1 VEFLKVQL
9 ERALRRELILRVM
22 AEPFEDGALGVIFHD
37 ILTVRG
43 DDASGE
49 ELQRW
54 LVRVLQSSSVDEL
67 LAG

>member
-1 VEFLKVQL
+1 
-9 ERALRRELILRVM
+9 M
-22 AEPFEDGALGVIFHD
+22 AEPFEDGALGVIFHY

-43 DDASGE
+43 EAASGE

-54 LVRVLQSSSVDEL
+54 LVRVLQSASVDEL

>member
-1 VEFLKVQL
+1 
-9 ERALRRELILRVM
+9 M
-22 AEPFEDGALGVIFHD
+22 AEPFEDGALGVIFHY
-37 ILTVRG
+37 IFTVRG
-43 DDASGE
+43 DDAYGE